1 MRTTFGVRPTRRAR
15 STLAIVLAAMVVL
28 LGSASPAGASAAPP
42 RDPSQF
48 ACPPESPNPFT
59 DIDGSV
65 HEASIRCA
73 AAYGFINGT
82 TSTTFSPGA
91 PVTRGQIASFL
102 ARLVAFSGTELDTS
116 DQGFTDIADSVHK
129 DAINGLTALGAINGT
144 SPSTFSPNQAVT
156 RAQLASIVARLLS
169 TSTPLPDAP
178 DAFSDDDGSVHEPNI
193 NVLAVLGIVGGV
205 TADQFD
211 PNGSLT
217 RAAAASVLA
226 RVQDFSV
233 QAQISSPLGGSD
245 VIRAALTGGAEASGP
260 GDAAAKGTVEL
271 FRSHVDGLLCLTID
285 FDVALSGTPTEVH
298 IHQGNVGVV
307 GPDVVT
313 IPPPPSGSGF
323 QSACFPGFNQ
333 PTLDQVFANPSAF
346 YFDVHTAAFPDGAV
360 RGQLTAPAANLASAL
375 LGDEEAPGP
384 GETDGFGGVSL
395 DTMTDGTTIGAAAI
409 YSGSG
414 APVAAHIHEGAAGAA
429 GPIVVTLP
437 PFDDIYSDG
446 CVGGLD
452 PAVVADIAAHPAD
465 YYVNIHTDAFPNGAI
480 RGQLERT
487 VSLSTSLTGAAEV
500 PGPGDPGGSG
510 DATIDLLGDDL
521 LCDTIHVRGTAKPT
535 SAHIHRAAAGA
546 AGPIVVVLPTPT
558 FNTSTSCMLVDSA
571 LYDEIA
577 SSPES
582 FYVNVHTS
590 DHPDGAVRGQVAL
603 ADQAGAARTTAPMAA
618 TERAQGLRAL
628 RFRQTG
634 S

>member
-1 MRTTFGVRPTRRAR
+1 
-15 STLAIVLAAMVVL
+15 
-28 LGSASPAGASAAPP
+28 
-42 RDPSQF
+42 
-48 ACPPESPNPFT
+48 
-59 DIDGSV
+59 V

-102 ARLVAFSGTELDTS
+102 ARVVAFSGTELDTS

-144 SPSTFSPNQAVT
+144 SPNTFSPNQAVT

-169 TSTPLPDAP
+169 ASTPLPDAP

-211 PNGSLT
+211 PNGTLT

-233 QAQISSPLGGSD
+233 QAQISSPVGGLD
-245 VIRAALTGGAEASGP
+245 VVRAALTGGSEVPGP
-260 GDAAAKGTVEL
+260 GDQAAQGTVEL
-271 FRSHVDGLLCLTID
+271 FRSQIDGLLCVTLD

-298 IHQGNVGVV
+298 IHQGNAGAS

-313 IPPPPSGSGF
+313 IPPPPSGTGF
-323 QSACFPGFNQ
+323 QSACFPGFDQ

-346 YFDVHTAAFPDGAV
+346 YLNVHTAAFPDGAV
-360 RGQLTAPAANLASAL
+360 RGQLSAIGATVASL
-375 LGDEEAPGP
+375 LFGDEEAPGP
-384 GETDGFGGVSL
+384 GESTGLGAVDL
-395 DTMTDGTTIGAAAI
+395 DTMTDGTTICASAI
-409 YSGSG
+409 YVGSG
-414 APVAAHIHEGAAGAA
+414 APMAAHIHKGAIGAP
-429 GPIVVTLP
+429 GPAVVTLP
-437 PFDDIYSDG
+437 PFDQDLFSDG

-452 PAVVADIAAHPAD
+452 PALVADIAAHPAD
-465 YYVNIHTDAFPNGAI
+465 YYVNVHTDAFPDGAV

-487 VSLSTSLTGAAEV
+487 VSLSTDLTGAAEV
-500 PGPGDPGGSG
+500 PGPGDDGGAG
-510 DATIDLLGDDL
+510 DATVELLGDDF
-521 LCDTIHVRGTAKPT
+521 LCATVHVRGTAKPT
-535 SAHIHRAAAGA
+535 AAHIHQAGA
-546 AGPIVVVLPTPT
+546 GAVGSIVVMLPTPT
-558 FNTSTSCMLVDSA
+558 FNTSTGCMPIDA
-571 LYDEIA
+571 TLYDQIA
-577 SSPES
+577 SSPAS

-590 DHPDGAVRGQVAL
+590 DHPNGAVRGQLAL
-603 ADQAGAARTTAPMAA
+603 ASQSGAVHSATPMAA
-618 TERAQGLRAL
+618 TTRAQSLRAL